1 MEDRK
6 RRRGRHQSQLGSQFG
21 GRYNRQPRGGQRSAS
36 TLPRKSKL
44 HVTAR
49 RIRGSMNRT
58 TTLRQVAGPVS
69 FVLIVLAC
77 WFVAGIVADRMVQQ
91 ELDAALRTQ
100 RQMSTSIVD
109 NMAEV
114 IASDL
119 AMSRAIP
126 ATMAEMDVVQR
137 ALVQSQNYAANGEA
151 TEPAL
156 RAALLN
162 NPQMTAVSKFLH
174 DAQGFSGLDQ
184 IWIVNANGI
193 CVASSASVTSQDSA
207 QQSFVGVDMRA
218 RGYLTNA
225 LLGAFSEAYGVGR
238 ASGEPG
244 IFIAA
249 PVYSEGLLVGAVVAK
264 VGIARLR
271 HWVAHAGTFVS
282 DDNGVIIMAHNSA
295 LEGHALPNSRVTQMS
310 PAERRIIYRRDTFPD
325 MLIREDTQVREQAPW
340 VPTAVAGQLF
350 GMIEQPM
357 PALYQN
363 RSGLNSGLSAH
374 LVDPLAAWPE
384 LLRNHKRDHLLV
396 FLTLAGTV
404 ALAWVITV
412 SYVRERRHHRATR
425 DLAEQLQSA
434 NTLLSAEARHDALT
448 GALSRRYFLDLLRRE
463 IDRARANKE
472 PLCMAIADLDHFKQI
487 NDRFGHAAGDRAL
500 EHFVDTCRT
509 ELRGS
514 DAIGRLGGEE
524 FGLLLPATDLAGG
537 REVVERLRLRLKDVP
552 SPKLPATAGLS
563 VSIGITELS
572 PDELPERIMSRAD
585 TALYAAK
592 TGGRDRTEALP
603 PDDTAPPA
611 RTVVNAW

>member
-1 MEDRK
+1 
-6 RRRGRHQSQLGSQFG
+6 
-21 GRYNRQPRGGQRSAS
+21 
-36 TLPRKSKL
+36 
-44 HVTAR
+44 
-49 RIRGSMNRT
+49 MNRT
-58 TTLRQVAGPVS
+58 TLRQATGPIS
-69 FVLIVLAC
+69 FALIVLVC
-77 WFVAGIVADRMVQQ
+77 WFVAGMVADRMVQQ
-91 ELDAALRTQ
+91 ELDADLRTQ
-100 RQMSTSIVD
+100 RQMSMSIVD

-137 ALVQSQNYAANGEA
+137 ALVQSQNYAANNEA
-151 TEPAL
+151 AEPAL
-156 RAALLN
+156 HDALLKDS
-162 NPQMTAVSKFLH
+162 QMLAVSNFLH

-184 IWIVNANGI
+184 IWLVNANGI
-193 CVASSASVTSQDSA
+193 CVASSSA
-207 QQSFVGVDMRA
+207 INTPLAAERSFIGVDMRT

-238 ASGEPG
+238 LSGEPG

-249 PVYSEGLLVGAVVAK
+249 PVYADGLLVGVVVAK

-271 HWVAHAGTFVS
+271 HWVAHAGTFVA
-282 DDNGVIIMAHNSA
+282 DENGVIIMAHDSE
-295 LEGHALPNSRVTQMS
+295 LEGHALPNSHVTQMS
-310 PAERRIIYRRDTFPD
+310 AAERMTIYRREILPD
-325 MLIREDTQVREQAPW
+325 IRIQVDAQVREQAPW
-340 VPTAVAGQLF
+340 VPANIASQLF
-350 GMIEQPM
+350 GMSEQPT
-357 PALYQN
+357 PALYQA

-448 GALSRRYFLDLLRRE
+448 GALSRRYFLDLLRHE
-463 IDRARANKE
+463 IERAHTCNE

-500 EHFVDTCRT
+500 EHFVDTCRA
-509 ELRGS
+509 ELRGT

-537 REVVERLRLRLKDVP
+537 REVVERLRLRLKAIP
-552 SPKLPATAGLS
+552 SPKLPASVGLS

-572 PDELPERIMSRAD
+572 ADDLPERIMSRAD

-611 RTVVNAW
+611 RTVANAW

>member
-1 MEDRK
+1 
-6 RRRGRHQSQLGSQFG
+6 
-21 GRYNRQPRGGQRSAS
+21 
-36 TLPRKSKL
+36 
-44 HVTAR
+44 
-49 RIRGSMNRT
+49 MNRT
-58 TTLRQVAGPVS
+58 ILRQVTGPIS
-69 FVLIVLAC
+69 FTMIVLVC
-77 WFVAGIVADRMVQQ
+77 WFVAGMVADRMVQQ

-100 RQMSTSIVD
+100 RQMSISVVD

-126 ATMAEMDVVQR
+126 ATMAEMDIVQR
-137 ALVQSQNYAANGEA
+137 ALVQSQNYAANSEA
-151 TEPAL
+151 AEPAL
-156 RAALLN
+156 RTALLKD
-162 NPQMTAVSKFLH
+162 PQMTAVSNFLH

-184 IWIVNANGI
+184 IWLVNANGI
-193 CVASSASVTSQDSA
+193 CVASSESINNPQAVKRSL
-207 QQSFVGVDMRA
+207 VGIDMRT
-218 RGYLTNA
+218 RSYLTNA

-238 ASGEPG
+238 MTGEPG

-249 PVYSEGLLVGAVVAK
+249 PVYAEGLLVGVVVAK

-271 HWVAHAGTFVS
+271 HWVAHPGTFVA
-282 DDNGVIIMAHNSA
+282 DENGLIIMAHNSE
-295 LEGHALPNSRVTQMS
+295 LEGRLLPDSHVMQMS
-310 PAERRIIYRRDTFPD
+310 PAERKLIYRRDVFPD
-325 MLIREDTQVREQAPW
+325 IQIRVDTQVREQAPW
-340 VPTAVAGQLF
+340 VPAAVAGQLF
-350 GMIEQPM
+350 GMSERPG
-357 PALYQN
+357 PALYQA

-384 LLRNHKRDHLLV
+384 LLRNHERDHLLV

-463 IDRARANKE
+463 IERARANHE
-472 PLCMAIADLDHFKQI
+472 PLCMAITDLDHFKQI

-500 EHFVDTCRT
+500 EHFVDTCRA
-509 ELRGS
+509 ELRGADS
-514 DAIGRLGGEE
+514 IGRLGGEE
-524 FGLLLPATDLAGG
+524 FGLLLPATNLADG
-537 REVVERLRLRLKDVP
+537 REVVERLRLRLKAIP
-552 SPKLPATAGLS
+552 SPKLPASVGLS

-572 PDELPERIMSRAD
+572 PDDLPERIMSRAD

-592 TGGRDRTEALP
+592 SGGRDRTEALP

-611 RTVVNAW
+611 RTAASVW

>member
-1 MEDRK
+1 
-6 RRRGRHQSQLGSQFG
+6 
-21 GRYNRQPRGGQRSAS
+21 
-36 TLPRKSKL
+36 
-44 HVTAR
+44 
-49 RIRGSMNRT
+49 MNRT
-58 TTLRQVAGPVS
+58 TLRQAAGPIS
-69 FVLIVLAC
+69 FVLVVLVC
-77 WFVAGIVADRMVQQ
+77 WFVAGMVADRMVQQ
-91 ELDAALRTQ
+91 ELDAAMRTQ

-126 ATMAEMDVVQR
+126 ATMAEMDVIQH
-137 ALVQSQNYAANGEA
+137 ALVQSQNYAVNGET

-156 RAALLN
+156 HAALLKD
-162 NPQMTAVSKFLH
+162 PHMTTVSAFLH

-184 IWIVNANGI
+184 VWLVNANGI
-193 CVASSASVTSQDSA
+193 CVASSNAISSPLA
-207 QQSFVGVDMRA
+207 AGRSFVGIDMHTRT
-218 RGYLTNA
+218 YLANA

-249 PVYSEGLLVGAVVAK
+249 PVYADGLLVGAVVAK

-271 HWVAHAGTFVS
+271 HWVAHAGTFVA
-282 DDNGVIIMAHNSA
+282 DDNGVIIMAHNSE
-295 LEGHALPNSRVTQMS
+295 LEGHALPNSHAMQMS
-310 PAERRIIYRRDTFPD
+310 VAERMTIYRHEILPD
-325 MLIREDTQVREQAPW
+325 IRIQVDAQVREQAPW
-340 VPTAVAGQLF
+340 VPATVAQQLF
-350 GMIEQPM
+350 GMSER
-357 PALYQN
+357 PAPSLYQA

-384 LLRNHKRDHLLV
+384 LLRNHKRDQLLV

-463 IDRARANKE
+463 IECAHAGNE

-500 EHFVDTCRT
+500 EHFVDTCRA
-509 ELRGS
+509 ELRGA
-514 DAIGRLGGEE
+514 DAVGRLGGEE

-537 REVVERLRLRLKDVP
+537 REVVERLRLRLKAIP
-552 SPKLPATAGLS
+552 SPKLPASVGLS

-572 PDELPERIMSRAD
+572 PDDLPERIMSRAD
-585 TALYAAK
+585 MALYAAK

-603 PDDTAPPA
+603 PDDTAPPT
-611 RTVVNAW
+611 RTVATAW

>member
-1 MEDRK
+1 
-6 RRRGRHQSQLGSQFG
+6 
-21 GRYNRQPRGGQRSAS
+21 
-36 TLPRKSKL
+36 
-44 HVTAR
+44 
-49 RIRGSMNRT
+49 MNR

-69 FVLIVLAC
+69 FVLIVLVC
-77 WFVAGIVADRMVQQ
+77 WFVAGMVADRMVQQ
-91 ELDAALRTQ
+91 ELDAALHTQ
-100 RQMSTSIVD
+100 RQMSSSIVD

-126 ATMAEMDVVQR
+126 ATMAEMDIIQR
-137 ALVQSQNYAANGEA
+137 ALVQSQNYAANSEA
-151 TEPAL
+151 AEPAL
-156 RAALLN
+156 RAALLKD
-162 NPQMTAVSKFLH
+162 PQMVAVSKFLH
-174 DAQGFSGLDQ
+174 EAQGFSGLDQ
-184 IWIVNANGI
+184 VWIVNANGI
-193 CVASSASVTSQDSA
+193 CVASSSTVSTPDGG

-225 LLGAFSEAYGVGR
+225 LTGAFAEAYGVGR
-238 ASGEPG
+238 SSGEPG

-249 PVYSEGLLVGAVVAK
+249 PVYSDGLLVGAVVAK

-295 LEGHALPNSRVTQMS
+295 LEGHALPSSRVTQMS
-310 PAERRIIYRRDTFPD
+310 TAERRIIYRRETFPD
-325 MLIREDTQVREQAPW
+325 LLIREDTEVREQAPW
-340 VPTAVAGQLF
+340 VPASVAAQLF
-350 GMIEQPM
+350 GMIEQPA

-363 RSGLNSGLSAH
+363 RGGLNSGLSAH

-463 IDRARANKE
+463 IDRAHAGRE

-487 NDRFGHAAGDRAL
+487 NDRFGHATGDHAL
-500 EHFVDTCRT
+500 EHFVDTCRA

-524 FGLLLPATDLAGG
+524 FGLLLPATDLAAG
-537 REVVERLRLRLKDVP
+537 REVVERLRLRLKATP
-552 SPKLPATAGLS
+552 SPKLPAAAGLS
-563 VSIGITELS
+563 VSIGITVLS
-572 PDELPERIMSRAD
+572 PDDLPERVMSRAD

-603 PDDTAPPA
+603 PDDTAPPT
-611 RTVVNAW
+611 RTAVNAW

>member
-1 MEDRK
+1 
-6 RRRGRHQSQLGSQFG
+6 
-21 GRYNRQPRGGQRSAS
+21 
-36 TLPRKSKL
+36 
-44 HVTAR
+44 
-49 RIRGSMNRT
+49 MNRT
-58 TTLRQVAGPVS
+58 ILRQVTGPIS
-69 FVLIVLAC
+69 FVLIVLVC
-77 WFVAGIVADRMVQQ
+77 WFVAGMVADRMVQQ

-100 RQMSTSIVD
+100 RQMSTSVVD
-109 NMAEV
+109 NMGEV

-137 ALVQSQNYAANGEA
+137 ALVQSQNYAVNNEA
-151 TEPAL
+151 AEPAL
-156 RAALLN
+156 RAALLKDR
-162 NPQMTAVSKFLH
+162 QMTTVSNFLH

-184 IWIVNANGI
+184 IWLVNANGV
-193 CVASSASVTSQDSA
+193 CVASSDSINNPQA
-207 QQSFVGVDMRA
+207 AERSFVGIDMRTRA
-218 RGYLTNA
+218 YLTNA

-249 PVYSEGLLVGAVVAK
+249 PVYADGLLVGVVVAK

-271 HWVAHAGTFVS
+271 HWVAHEGTFVA
-282 DDNGVIIMAHNSA
+282 DDNGVIIMAHDSG
-295 LEGHALPNSRVTQMS
+295 LEGHMLPDAHVTQMS
-310 PAERRIIYRRDTFPD
+310 AAERKLIYRRDVFPD
-325 MLIREDTQVREQAPW
+325 MQIRVDTQVREEAPW
-340 VPTAVAGQLF
+340 VPAAVAGQLF
-350 GMIEQPM
+350 GMTEQPA
-357 PALYQN
+357 PSLYQV

-463 IDRARANKE
+463 IERARANHE

-500 EHFVDTCRT
+500 EHFVETCRA
-509 ELRGS
+509 ELRS
-514 DAIGRLGGEE
+514 ADSIGRLGGEE
-524 FGLLLPATDLAGG
+524 FGLLLPATNLAAG
-537 REVVERLRLRLKDVP
+537 REVVERLRLRLKAIP
-552 SPKLPATAGLS
+552 SPKLPPSVGLS

-572 PDELPERIMSRAD
+572 SDDLPERIMSRAD

-592 TGGRDRTEALP
+592 SGGRDRTEALP

-611 RTVVNAW
+611 RTAASVW

>member
-1 MEDRK
+1 
-6 RRRGRHQSQLGSQFG
+6 
-21 GRYNRQPRGGQRSAS
+21 
-36 TLPRKSKL
+36 
-44 HVTAR
+44 
-49 RIRGSMNRT
+49 MNRT
-58 TTLRQVAGPVS
+58 TLRQATGPIS
-69 FVLIVLAC
+69 FVLIVLVC
-77 WFVAGIVADRMVQQ
+77 WFVAGMVADRMVQQ

-100 RQMSTSIVD
+100 RQMSTSVVD
-109 NMAEV
+109 NMGEV

-126 ATMAEMDVVQR
+126 ATMAEMDVVQH

-156 RAALLN
+156 RAALLKD
-162 NPQMTAVSKFLH
+162 PQMSAVSNFLH

-184 IWIVNANGI
+184 IWIVNANGT
-193 CVASSASVTSQDSA
+193 CVASSSSVDNPLA
-207 QQSFVGVDMRA
+207 AERSFVGVDMRT
-218 RGYLTNA
+218 RSYLTNA

-238 ASGEPG
+238 SSGEPG

-249 PVYSEGLLVGAVVAK
+249 PVYADGLLVGAVVAK

-271 HWVAHAGTFVS
+271 HWVAHAGTFVA
-282 DDNGVIIMAHNSA
+282 DEHGVIIMAHDSA

-310 PAERRIIYRRDTFPD
+310 ADERMTIYRREILPD
-325 MLIREDTQVREQAPW
+325 IQIQVDAQVREQAPW
-340 VPTAVAGQLF
+340 VPAAVAGQLF
-350 GMIEQPM
+350 GMSEQRAPS
-357 PALYQN
+357 LYQS

-448 GALSRRYFLDLLRRE
+448 GALSRRYFLDLLRHE
-463 IDRARANKE
+463 IERAHASNE

-500 EHFVDTCRT
+500 EHFVDTCRA
-509 ELRGS
+509 ELRGT

-537 REVVERLRLRLKDVP
+537 REVVERLRLRLKAIP
-552 SPKLPATAGLS
+552 SPKLPASVGLS

-572 PDELPERIMSRAD
+572 SDDLPERIMSRAD

-611 RTVVNAW
+611 RTVANAW

>member
-1 MEDRK
+1 
-6 RRRGRHQSQLGSQFG
+6 
-21 GRYNRQPRGGQRSAS
+21 
-36 TLPRKSKL
+36 
-44 HVTAR
+44 
-49 RIRGSMNRT
+49 MNRT
-58 TTLRQVAGPVS
+58 TLRQAIGPVS
-69 FVLIVLAC
+69 FMLIVLVC
-77 WFVAGIVADRMVQQ
+77 WFVAGMVADRMVQQ
-91 ELDAALRTQ
+91 ELDAALRAQ

-126 ATMAEMDVVQR
+126 ATMAKMDVVQR
-137 ALVQSQNYAANGEA
+137 ALVQSRNYAVNNETA
-151 TEPAL
+151 EPAL
-156 RAALLN
+156 HAALLKD
-162 NPQMTAVSKFLH
+162 PRMTAVSEFLH

-184 IWIVNANGI
+184 IWLVNANGI
-193 CVASSASVTSQDSA
+193 CVATSYATDTPVA
-207 QQSFVGVDMRA
+207 AARSFVGIDMRT

-238 ASGEPG
+238 ASGDPG

-249 PVYSEGLLVGAVVAK
+249 PVYANGLLAGAVVAK

-271 HWVAHAGTFVS
+271 HWVAHAGTFVA
-282 DDNGVIIMAHNSA
+282 DENGVIIMAHNSA
-295 LEGHALPNSRVTQMS
+295 LEGHALPGARVMQMS
-310 PAERRIIYRRDTFPD
+310 AAERLVVYRRSTFPNIQIHAD
-325 MLIREDTQVREQAPW
+325 NDVRKQAPW
-340 VPTAVAGQLF
+340 VPASVAGQLF
-350 GMIEQPM
+350 SMREQPG
-357 PALYQN
+357 PSLYQA

-412 SYVRERRHHRATR
+412 SYVRERRHHRGTR

-463 IDRARANKE
+463 IERAHAANE

-500 EHFVDTCRT
+500 EHFVDTCRA
-509 ELRGS
+509 ELRS
-514 DAIGRLGGEE
+514 TDAIGRLGGEE

-537 REVVERLRLRLKDVP
+537 REVVERLRLRLKAVP
-552 SPKLPATAGLS
+552 SPKLPASAGLS

-572 PDELPERIMSRAD
+572 PDDLPERIMSRAD
-585 TALYAAK
+585 IALYAAK

-611 RTVVNAW
+611 RTVATAW

>member
-1 MEDRK
+1 
-6 RRRGRHQSQLGSQFG
+6 
-21 GRYNRQPRGGQRSAS
+21 
-36 TLPRKSKL
+36 
-44 HVTAR
+44 
-49 RIRGSMNRT
+49 MNRT
-58 TTLRQVAGPVS
+58 TLRQATGPVS
-69 FVLIVLAC
+69 FVLIVLVC
-77 WFVAGIVADRMVQQ
+77 WFVAGMVADRMVQQ

-100 RQMSTSIVD
+100 RQMSTSVVD
-109 NMAEV
+109 NMSEV

-126 ATMAEMDVVQR
+126 ATMAEMDVVQH

-156 RAALLN
+156 RAALLKD
-162 NPQMTAVSKFLH
+162 PQMSAVSNFLH

-184 IWIVNANGI
+184 IWIVNANGT
-193 CVASSASVTSQDSA
+193 CVASSNSVDNPLA
-207 QQSFVGVDMRA
+207 AERSFVGVDMRT
-218 RGYLTNA
+218 RSYLTNA

-238 ASGEPG
+238 SSSEPG

-249 PVYSEGLLVGAVVAK
+249 PVYADGLLVGAVVAK

-271 HWVAHAGTFVS
+271 HWVAHAGTFVA
-282 DDNGVIIMAHNSA
+282 DEHGVIIMAHDSA

-310 PAERRIIYRRDTFPD
+310 ADERMTIYRREILPD
-325 MLIREDTQVREQAPW
+325 IQIQVDAQVREQAPW
-340 VPTAVAGQLF
+340 VPAAVAGQLF
-350 GMIEQPM
+350 GMSEQRAPS
-357 PALYQN
+357 LYQS

-448 GALSRRYFLDLLRRE
+448 GALSRRYFLDLLRHE
-463 IDRARANKE
+463 IERAHASNE

-500 EHFVDTCRT
+500 EHFVDTCRA
-509 ELRGS
+509 ELRGG

-537 REVVERLRLRLKDVP
+537 REVVERLRLRLKAIP
-552 SPKLPATAGLS
+552 SPKLPASVGLS

-572 PDELPERIMSRAD
+572 SDDLPERIMSRAD

>member
-1 MEDRK
+1 
-6 RRRGRHQSQLGSQFG
+6 
-21 GRYNRQPRGGQRSAS
+21 
-36 TLPRKSKL
+36 
-44 HVTAR
+44 
-49 RIRGSMNRT
+49 MNG
-58 TTLRQVAGPVS
+58 TTLRQATGPVS
-69 FVLIVLAC
+69 FVLIVLVC
-77 WFVAGIVADRMVQQ
+77 WFVAGMVADRMVQQ
-91 ELDAALRTQ
+91 ELDAALRAQ
-100 RQMSTSIVD
+100 RQMSASIVD

-137 ALVQSQNYAANGEA
+137 ALVQSQNYAANSEA
-151 TEPAL
+151 AEPAL
-156 RAALLN
+156 RAALLKDAR
-162 NPQMTAVSKFLH
+162 MTTVSRFLH

-184 IWIVNANGI
+184 VWLVNANGI
-193 CVASSASVTSQDSA
+193 CVASSNSIDNPIAA
-207 QQSFVGVDMRA
+207 EHSFVGVDMRM
-218 RGYLTNA
+218 RGYLTSA

-238 ASGEPG
+238 TSGEPG

-249 PVYSEGLLVGAVVAK
+249 PVYAEGLLVGAVVAK

-271 HWVAHAGTFVS
+271 HWVAHAGTFVA
-282 DDNGVIIMAHNSA
+282 DDNGVIIMAHNSE
-295 LEGHALPNSRVTQMS
+295 LEGHTLPNSRVTQMS
-310 PAERRIIYRRDTFPD
+310 PAERRLVYHRETFPG
-325 MLIREDTQVREQAPW
+325 MQIRVAAQVREQAPW
-340 VPTAVAGQLF
+340 VPAAVAGQLF
-350 GMIEQPM
+350 GMSEQRM
-357 PALYQN
+357 PALYQD
-363 RSGLNSGLSAH
+363 RVGLNSGLSAH

-425 DLAEQLQSA
+425 DLAEQLQAA
-434 NTLLSAEARHDALT
+434 NTLLSAEARHDVLT
-448 GALSRRYFLDLLRRE
+448 GALSRRYFLDLLRHE
-463 IDRARANKE
+463 IERAHANNE

-500 EHFVDTCRT
+500 EHFVDTCRA
-509 ELRGS
+509 ELRGA

-524 FGLLLPATDLAGG
+524 FGLLLPATGLASG
-537 REVVERLRLRLKDVP
+537 RDVVERLRLRLKAVP
-552 SPKLPATAGLS
+552 SPKLPPSVGLS

-572 PDELPERIMSRAD
+572 PDDLPERLMSRAD

-611 RTVVNAW
+611 RTVANVW

>member
-1 MEDRK
+1 
-6 RRRGRHQSQLGSQFG
+6 
-21 GRYNRQPRGGQRSAS
+21 
-36 TLPRKSKL
+36 
-44 HVTAR
+44 
-49 RIRGSMNRT
+49 MNRT
-58 TTLRQVAGPVS
+58 TLRQATGPIS
-69 FVLIVLAC
+69 FALIVLVC
-77 WFVAGIVADRMVQQ
+77 WFVAGMVADRMVQQ

-100 RQMSTSIVD
+100 RQMSSSIVD

-126 ATMAEMDVVQR
+126 ATMADMDVVQR
-137 ALVQSQNYAANGEA
+137 ALVQSQNYAANSEA
-151 TEPAL
+151 AEPAL
-156 RAALLN
+156 RAALLKDA
-162 NPQMTAVSKFLH
+162 QMTAVSNFLH

-184 IWIVNANGI
+184 IWLVNTNGI
-193 CVASSASVTSQDSA
+193 CVASSNAINNPQA
-207 QQSFVGVDMRA
+207 AEHSFVGVDMRM

-225 LLGAFSEAYGVGR
+225 LLGAFAEAYGVGR
-238 ASGEPG
+238 TSGEPG

-249 PVYSEGLLVGAVVAK
+249 PVYADGLLVGVVVAK

-271 HWVAHAGTFVS
+271 HWVAHAGTFVA
-282 DDNGVIIMAHNSA
+282 DDNGVIIMAHNSE

-310 PAERRIIYRRDTFPD
+310 PAERMTVYHRDAFPD
-325 MLIREDTQVREQAPW
+325 MRIRVNTQVREQAPW
-340 VPTAVAGQLF
+340 VPAAVAGQLF
-350 GMIEQPM
+350 GMAEQPA
-357 PALYQN
+357 PSLYQD
-363 RSGLNSGLSAH
+363 RIGLNSGLSAH

-425 DLAEQLQSA
+425 DLAEQLQAA

-448 GALSRRYFLDLLRRE
+448 GALSRRYFLDLLRHE
-463 IDRARANKE
+463 IERAHANNE

-500 EHFVDTCRT
+500 EHFVDTCRA
-509 ELRGS
+509 ELRGA

-537 REVVERLRLRLKDVP
+537 REVVERLRLRLKAVP
-552 SPKLPATAGLS
+552 SPKLPPAVGLS

-572 PDELPERIMSRAD
+572 PDDLPERIMSRAD

-611 RTVVNAW
+611 RTVANVW

>member
-1 MEDRK
+1 
-6 RRRGRHQSQLGSQFG
+6 
-21 GRYNRQPRGGQRSAS
+21 
-36 TLPRKSKL
+36 
-44 HVTAR
+44 
-49 RIRGSMNRT
+49 
-58 TTLRQVAGPVS
+58 
-69 FVLIVLAC
+69 VLVC
-77 WFVAGIVADRMVQQ
+77 WFVAGMVADRMVQQ

-126 ATMAEMDVVQR
+126 ATMAEMDVVQH
-137 ALVQSQNYAANGEA
+137 ALVQSQNYAANSEA
-151 TEPAL
+151 AEPAL
-156 RAALLN
+156 RTALLKDSR
-162 NPQMTAVSKFLH
+162 MTTVSHFLH

-184 IWIVNANGI
+184 IWLVNANGI
-193 CVASSASVTSQDSA
+193 CVASSNAVDNPLA
-207 QQSFVGVDMRA
+207 AERSFVGIDMRV

-225 LLGAFSEAYGVGR
+225 LLGAFSETYGVGHN
-238 ASGEPG
+238 SGEPG

-249 PVYSEGLLVGAVVAK
+249 PVYADGLLVGVVVAK

-271 HWVAHAGTFVS
+271 HWVAHAGTFVA
-282 DDNGVIIMAHNSA
+282 DENGVVIMAHNSE
-295 LEGHALPNSRVTQMS
+295 LEGHALPNSHVTQMS
-310 PAERRIIYRRDTFPD
+310 TGERMTLYHRD
-325 MLIREDTQVREQAPW
+325 MLPDVHIQVDTQVREQAPW
-340 VPTAVAGQLF
+340 VPTAAAGQLF
-350 GMIEQPM
+350 GMSVQPA
-357 PALYQN
+357 PSLYQA
-363 RSGLNSGLSAH
+363 RGGLNSGLSAH

-448 GALSRRYFLDLLRRE
+448 GALSRRYFLDLLRHE
-463 IDRARANKE
+463 IERAHAANE

-500 EHFVDTCRT
+500 EHFVDTCRA
-509 ELRGS
+509 ELRGA

-537 REVVERLRLRLKDVP
+537 REVVERLRLRLKANP
-552 SPKLPATAGLS
+552 SPKLPASVGLS

-572 PDELPERIMSRAD
+572 ADDLPERIMSRAD

-611 RTVVNAW
+611 RTVANVW

>member
-1 MEDRK
+1 
-6 RRRGRHQSQLGSQFG
+6 
-21 GRYNRQPRGGQRSAS
+21 
-36 TLPRKSKL
+36 
-44 HVTAR
+44 
-49 RIRGSMNRT
+49 MNG
-58 TTLRQVAGPVS
+58 TTLRQITGPVS
-69 FVLIVLAC
+69 FVLIVVVC
-77 WFVAGIVADRMVQQ
+77 WFVAGMVADRMVQQ

-109 NMAEV
+109 NMAQV

-126 ATMAEMDVVQR
+126 ATMSEMDVVQR
-137 ALVQSQNYAANGEA
+137 ALVQSQNYAANSEA
-151 TEPAL
+151 AEPAL
-156 RAALLN
+156 RAALLKD
-162 NPQMTAVSKFLH
+162 PQMAAVSRFLH
-174 DAQGFSGLDQ
+174 EAQGFSGLDQ
-184 IWIVNANGI
+184 VWIVNANGI
-193 CVASSASVTSQDSA
+193 CVASSSTMSNPDAA

-225 LLGAFSEAYGVGR
+225 LLGGFSEAYGVGR

-249 PVYSEGLLVGAVVAK
+249 PVYANGLLVGAVVAK

-282 DDNGVIIMAHNSA
+282 DDNGVIIMAHNST

-310 PAERRIIYRRDTFPD
+310 PADRRIVYRRDTFPD

-340 VPTAVAGQLF
+340 VPASVAAQLF
-350 GMIEQPM
+350 GIVEQPA

-363 RSGLNSGLSAH
+363 RGGLNSGLSAH

-448 GALSRRYFLDLLRRE
+448 GALSRRYFLDLLRHA
-463 IDRARANKE
+463 IDRAHAGHE

-500 EHFVDTCRT
+500 EHFVETCRA
-509 ELRGS
+509 ELRSS
-514 DAIGRLGGEE
+514 DAVGRLGGEE
-524 FGLLLPATDLAGG
+524 FGLLLPATDLTGG
-537 REVVERLRLRLKDVP
+537 REVVERLRLRLKAVP
-552 SPKLPATAGLS
+552 SPKLPASVGLS

-572 PDELPERIMSRAD
+572 PDDLPERLMSRAD

-603 PDDTAPPA
+603 PDDTAPPT
-611 RTVVNAW
+611 RTAVNAW

>member
-1 MEDRK
+1 
-6 RRRGRHQSQLGSQFG
+6 
-21 GRYNRQPRGGQRSAS
+21 
-36 TLPRKSKL
+36 
-44 HVTAR
+44 
-49 RIRGSMNRT
+49 MNRT
-58 TTLRQVAGPVS
+58 TLRQATGPVS
-69 FVLIVLAC
+69 FMLIVLVC
-77 WFVAGIVADRMVQQ
+77 WFVAGMVADRMVQQ
-91 ELDAALRTQ
+91 ELDAALRAQ
-100 RQMSTSIVD
+100 RQMSASIVD

-137 ALVQSQNYAANGEA
+137 ALVQSQNYAVNGEA
-151 TEPAL
+151 TEPVL
-156 RAALLN
+156 RAALLKDK
-162 NPQMTAVSKFLH
+162 QMSAVSNFLH

-184 IWIVNANGI
+184 IWLVNANGV
-193 CVASSASVTSQDSA
+193 CVASSNSINNPLAA
-207 QQSFVGVDMRA
+207 ERSFVGTDMRV

-249 PVYSEGLLVGAVVAK
+249 PAYADGLLVGVVVAK

-271 HWVAHAGTFVS
+271 HWVAHAGTFVA
-282 DDNGVIIMAHNSA
+282 DDNGVIIMAHNSE
-295 LEGHALPNSRVTQMS
+295 LEGRALPNSRVTQMT
-310 PAERRIIYRRDTFPD
+310 PAERKTIYLRDAIPD
-325 MLIREDTQVREQAPW
+325 IHISVDSQVREQAPW
-340 VPTAVAGQLF
+340 VPSAVAGQLF
-350 GMIEQPM
+350 GMSDRPM
-357 PALYQN
+357 PSLYQT
-363 RSGLNSGLSAH
+363 RGGLNSGLSAH
-374 LVDPLAAWPE
+374 LVDPLVAWPE

-448 GALSRRYFLDLLRRE
+448 GALSRRYFLDLLRHE
-463 IDRARANKE
+463 IERAHAGNE

-500 EHFVDTCRT
+500 EHFVDTCRA
-509 ELRGS
+509 ELRGA

-537 REVVERLRLRLKDVP
+537 HEVVERLRLRLKAVP
-552 SPKLPATAGLS
+552 SAKLPASVGLS

-572 PDELPERIMSRAD
+572 PDDLPERIMSRAD
-585 TALYAAK
+585 MALYAAK
-592 TGGRDRTEALP
+592 SGGRDRTEALP
-603 PDDTAPPA
+603 PDDTAPPT
-611 RTVVNAW
+611 RTVANVW

>member
-1 MEDRK
+1 
-6 RRRGRHQSQLGSQFG
+6 
-21 GRYNRQPRGGQRSAS
+21 
-36 TLPRKSKL
+36 
-44 HVTAR
+44 
-49 RIRGSMNRT
+49 MNRT
-58 TTLRQVAGPVS
+58 TLRHATGPIG
-69 FVLIVLAC
+69 FMLIVLAC
-77 WFVAGIVADRMVQQ
+77 WFVAGMVADRMVQQ
-91 ELDAALRTQ
+91 ELAAALHAQ
-100 RQMSTSIVD
+100 RQMAASIVD

-126 ATMAEMDVVQR
+126 ATMAEMDMIQH
-137 ALVQSQNYAANGEA
+137 ALVQSRNYAANGGA

-156 RAALLN
+156 RAALLKD
-162 NPQMTAVSKFLH
+162 PRLGPVSTFLH
-174 DAQGFSGLDQ
+174 RAQGFSGLDQ
-184 IWIVNANGI
+184 VWLVNANGI
-193 CVASSASVTSQDSA
+193 CVASSDVGSDPQAPRG
-207 QQSFVGVDMRA
+207 SFLGIDMRVRA
-218 RGYLTNA
+218 YLSKA
-225 LLGAFSEAYGVGR
+225 LLGAFSETYGVGR
-238 ASGEPG
+238 TTGEPG
-244 IFIAA
+244 IFIAV
-249 PVYSEGLLVGAVVAK
+249 PVYADGELAGAVVAK

-271 HWVAHAGTFVS
+271 HWVAHAGTFVA
-282 DDNGVIIMAHNSA
+282 DDNGVIIMAHDSK
-295 LEGHALPNSRVTQMS
+295 LEGHALPNSRVAKMS
-310 PAERRIIYRRDTFPD
+310 VAERTVTYRRDGFPD
-325 MLIREDTQVREQAPW
+325 IQIRVDTQVREQAPW
-340 VPTAVAGQLF
+340 VSAATAGQLF
-350 GMIEQPM
+350 GSSGQPG
-357 PALYQN
+357 PALYQT

-374 LVDPLAAWPE
+374 LVEPLSAWPE

-448 GALSRRYFLDLLRRE
+448 GALSRRYFLDLLRHE
-463 IDRARANKE
+463 IDRAHLGNQ

-500 EHFVDTCRT
+500 EHFVDTCRA
-509 ELRGS
+509 ELRGA

-537 REVVERLRLRLKDVP
+537 REVVERLRLRLKAVP
-552 SPKLPATAGLS
+552 SSKLPASVTLS

-572 PDELPERIMSRAD
+572 VDDLPERIMSRAD
-585 TALYAAK
+585 MALYAAK

-611 RTVVNAW
+611 RTVANVW